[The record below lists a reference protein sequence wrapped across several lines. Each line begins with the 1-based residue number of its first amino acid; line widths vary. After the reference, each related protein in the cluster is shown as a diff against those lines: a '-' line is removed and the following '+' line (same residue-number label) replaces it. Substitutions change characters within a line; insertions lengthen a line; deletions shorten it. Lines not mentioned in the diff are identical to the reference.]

1 VVHRLIDLRYVSV
14 MKTIRYIFWAVVGL
28 CLILIGLAN
37 RDIVTVR
44 AMPQAMAE
52 LLGISPDMQLPLFIV
67 IFIGVGVGLM
77 IGFLWEWVREH
88 RIRADA
94 RGKSREVETLR
105 REVDQLRGAAAGAK
119 SDDDVLA
126 LLEKTG

>member
-1 VVHRLIDLRYVSV
+1 
-14 MKTIRYIFWAVVGL
+14 MKTIRYAFWAIVGL

-37 RDIVTVR
+37 RDMVTVR
-44 AMPQAMAE
+44 AMPEAMGD
-52 LLGISPDMQLPLFIV
+52 LLGLSPDVQLPLFVV
-67 IFIGVGVGLM
+67 IFIGVGAGLM

-88 RIRADA
+88 RIRAEGRA
-94 RGKSREVETLR
+94 KSREVETLK

-119 SDDDVLA
+119 SEDDVLA

>member
-1 VVHRLIDLRYVSV
+1 
-14 MKTIRYIFWAVVGL
+14 MKTIRYSFWAIVGL

-37 RDIVTVR
+37 RDMITVR
-44 AMPQAMAE
+44 AMPEALSE
-52 LLGISPDMQLPLFIV
+52 LLGLSPDMQLPLFVV
-67 IFIGVGVGLM
+67 IFISVGAGLM

-94 RGKSREVETLR
+94 RGKSREVANLQ

-126 LLEKTG
+126 LLEKKA

>member
-1 VVHRLIDLRYVSV
+1 
-14 MKTIRYIFWAVVGL
+14 MKTIRYSFWAIVGL
-28 CLILIGLAN
+28 CRILIGLAN
-37 RDIVTVR
+37 RDAVTVR
-44 AMPQAMAE
+44 AMPEAVGD
-52 LLGISPDMQLPLFIV
+52 LVGVTPDVQLPLFVV
-67 IFIGVGVGLM
+67 IFISVGAGLM

-88 RIRADA
+88 RMRADA
-94 RGKSREVETLR
+94 RGKAREVESLR

>member
-1 VVHRLIDLRYVSV
+1 
-14 MKTIRYIFWAVVGL
+14 MKTIRYTFWAIVGL

-37 RDIVTVR
+37 REFVTVR
-44 AMPQAMAE
+44 AMPEALGE
-52 LLGISPDMQLPLFIV
+52 LLGLSPDIQLPLFVV
-67 IFIGVGVGLM
+67 IFIGVGAGLM

-88 RIRADA
+88 RIRVEA
-94 RGKSREVETLR
+94 RGKAREVESLR
-105 REVDQLRGAAAGAK
+105 RENERLRGAAAGAK